1 VINDIK
7 TVIQYFMSGIRIVYF
22 IGLFFILL
30 SGFAAAQTNGVNQKI
45 EFNASDSAMPFAPGI
60 VSTRLN
66 ERDLAVSPD
75 GSEIMYTLG
84 TMDNALRAIVLIK
97 LKDGK
102 VLSKEI
108 APFSGKYNDIEPFFA
123 PDGKK
128 VYFSSSRPLNDE
140 DMSTD
145 FNIWYAEKVNGI
157 WNPNPKPVSDV
168 INSDADEF
176 YPAVTA
182 NGNIYFTA
190 AYTSGF
196 GREDIFW
203 SALIDGRYGAPY
215 ALDTMINSTRYEFN
229 AYVSPNEDILIF
241 SSYGRPDELGGGD
254 LYLSVKDLSGRWSQ
268 ARHLGGGINSSKLDY
283 CPFLDLNS
291 STFYFTS
298 NRAAPI
304 TGKVSL
310 DEFQTMADDI
320 LNGMGN
326 IFSIRLEKL
335 GLKP

>member
-1 VINDIK
+1 VLKATD
-7 TVIQYFMSGIRIVYF
+7 
-22 IGLFFILL
+22 
-30 SGFAAAQTNGVNQKI
+30 AAL
-45 EFNASDSAMPFAPGI
+45 PFAPGI

-84 TMDNALRAIVLIK
+84 TLDNALRSIVLIK
-97 LKDGK
+97 LKDGM
-102 VLSKEI
+102 VSSKEI
-108 APFSGKYNDIEPFFA
+108 APFSGRYNDIEPFFS

-128 VYFSSSRPLNDE
+128 VYFSSSRPLHDK
-140 DMSTD
+140 DSSTD
-145 FNIWYAEKVNGI
+145 FNIWYAEKINGA
-157 WNPNPKPVSDV
+157 WQPNPKPVSDV

-215 ALDTMINSTRYEFN
+215 ALDTVINSSKYEFN

-241 SSYGRPDELGGGD
+241 SSYGRPDDLGGGD
-254 LYLSVKDLSGRWSQ
+254 LYLSVKDLSGRWSL
-268 ARHLGGGINSSKLDY
+268 ARHLGGGINSSTLDY
-283 CPFLDLNS
+283 CPFLDLNT

-304 TGKVSL
+304 TGKVSPE
-310 DEFQTMADDI
+310 DFHTMADDI

-326 IFSIRLEKL
+326 IFSIRLDKL